1 MPAGSKAKMTLFL
14 SLIFPVYAGAG
25 LWAADLLAGARA
37 TSPEGSLLGSFFLLL
52 GIFTAFPF
60 YFISFFPLGKL
71 LGYLRSTQPVKAL
84 AYAAAGGLG
93 GYLLLSLQYGG
104 FPEGQ
109 QGRGPAAVVLVF
121 AALGLL
127 LAWTE
132 IFLEKKS
139 AAAER

>member
-1 MPAGSKAKMTLFL
+1 MPAGSKAKTTLFL
-14 SLIFPVYAGAG
+14 SLIFPMYAGVG
-25 LWAADLLAGARA
+25 LWAADLLTGTRA

-52 GIFTAFPF
+52 GIFMAFPF

-71 LGYLRSTQPVKAL
+71 LGCLHSTQPVKAL

-93 GYLLLSLQYGG
+93 GYWLLSNLHGG
-104 FPEGQ
+104 LLEEQ
-109 QGRGPAAVVLVF
+109 QGMGAAAGVLVF

-132 IFLEKKS
+132 TYLEQKFG
-139 AAAER
+139 AA